1 MGISAKVSA
10 RISSQ
15 IKKYQVILAHAKK
28 RDVSESDTVVIVTDI
43 LSDVLGYDKYQ
54 HVTSESAIRGTFV
67 DLAVVVDNKTRF
79 FIEVKAIN
87 TELKDNH
94 VKQAID
100 YAANAGVDWVVLTNG
115 LVWRV
120 YKVQFTKPID
130 KFLACDIDVLDSSYR
145 DEELVGC
152 FGNLSREG
160 FSKDSMGDFLLEKQ
174 ITNKFSVASI
184 LMTATI
190 IERVR
195 REIRRLSGIR
205 VEEEYIASLLAD
217 EIIKRE
223 LVEGEEAKA
232 AQSSVRR
239 MQRALDRER
248 KKAAESNLVL
258 PHQSKETAAM
268 LKPAGPAD

>member
-1 MGISAKVSA
+1 MGISAKIST
-10 RISSQ
+10 RISTQ
-15 IKKYQVILAHAKK
+15 IKKYQGILVHAKK
-28 RDVSESDTVVIVTDI
+28 RDVSEADTVIIVNDI

-67 DLAVVVDNKTRF
+67 DLAVIVDNKTRF

-87 TELKDNH
+87 TELKDSH

-115 LVWRV
+115 LMWRV

-130 KFLACDIDVLDSSYR
+130 KFLACNIDMLETSHK
-145 DEELVGC
+145 DEEMIAC

-174 ITNKFSVASI
+174 ITNKFSVASV
-184 LMTATI
+184 LMTPAI
-190 IERVR
+190 IEHVR

-205 VEEEYIASLLAD
+205 VEEEYLTALLSD

-232 AQSSVRR
+232 AQSSIRK
-239 MQRALDRER
+239 MQRALDKER

-258 PHQSKETAAM
+258 PGHTKET
-268 LKPAGPAD
+268 PPSEPADVTD